1 MRKFRTRPILIFIA
15 VLVVLYCVIYVVP
28 TVTGA
33 LRSSYT
39 VGYGQLLTMD
49 QTEGYIVRNENVYIA
64 DTSGTAN
71 RYIKEGKLIRKGTR
85 IMEVIEEAD
94 PEQEQ
99 STGQTDGQTGGQAAG
114 QTDGH
119 PAEQEEIQLAEGE
132 ILTDTYTAESEGILT
147 YHMDGLE
154 SNLTPANMKEKS
166 TGYFRRLSSASRSL
180 KTTTVTRGDP
190 VFKIVDRS
198 GWYLVCFVPKT
209 HQERYSKG
217 QKVSLY
223 VGEEQIMGT
232 IRGVKVKGRKCRLI
246 IRSDYYF
253 DGFLTER
260 KCDLKVVTSDVMGLL
275 IDNSSITKKKG
286 QTGVYV
292 RQKTGEYQF
301 TPISVYATDGEKSA
315 IAEGY
320 FFDEEGNPVNTV
332 KNYDEVLRRP

>member
-1 MRKFRTRPILIFIA
+1 MSKFRTKPILIFIA

-39 VGYGQLLTMD
+39 VGYGQLLTYD

-64 DTSGTAN
+64 DTSGKAN

-85 IMEVIEEAD
+85 VMEVIEDKEAEPD
-94 PEQEQ
+94 PAQTADQNGEQ
-99 STGQTDGQTGGQAAG
+99 T
-114 QTDGH
+114 
-119 PAEQEEIQLAEGE
+119 AEQEEIQLKEGE
-132 ILTDTYTAESEGILT
+132 ILTDTYIAESEGILT

-154 SNLTPANMKEKS
+154 SDLTPANMKEKS
-166 TGYFRRLSSASRSL
+166 TGYFRRMASGSRSL
-180 KTTTVTRGDP
+180 KTSVVTRGEP
-190 VFKIVDRS
+190 VYKIVDRS
-198 GWYLVCFVPKT
+198 GWYLVCFVPKN
-209 HQERYSKG
+209 HKERYTKG
-217 QKVSLY
+217 QKVTLY
-223 VGEEQIMGT
+223 LGDEQIMGT
-232 IRGVKVKGRKCRLI
+232 IRGIKEKGRKCRLI

-253 DGFLTER
+253 DGFLTDR
-260 KCDLKVVTSDVMGLL
+260 TCDLKVVTSDVMGLL
-275 IDNSSITKKKG
+275 IENSSIAKKKG
-286 QTGVYV
+286 RSGVYV
-292 RQKTGEYQF
+292 RQKTGEYKF

>member
-1 MRKFRTRPILIFIA
+1 MSKFRTKPILIFIA

-39 VGYGQLLTMD
+39 VGYGQLLTFD

-64 DTSGTAN
+64 DTSGTVN

-85 IMEVIEEAD
+85 VMEVIEKEELEA
-94 PEQEQ
+94 EE
-99 STGQTDGQTGGQAAG
+99 AA
-114 QTDGH
+114 TDGH
-119 PAEQEEIQLAEGE
+119 RAEQEEIQLNEGE
-132 ILTDTYTAESEGILT
+132 ILTDTYISESEGILT

-154 SNLTPANMKEKS
+154 SDLTPANMKEKS
-166 TGYFRRLSSASRSL
+166 TGYFRRMASGSRSL
-180 KTTTVTRGDP
+180 KKTTVTRGEP
-190 VFKIVDRS
+190 VYKIVDRS
-198 GWYLVCFVPKT
+198 GWYLVCFVPKN
-209 HQERYSKG
+209 HKERYTKG
-217 QKVSLY
+217 QKVTLY
-223 VGEEQIMGT
+223 LGDEQIMGT
-232 IRGVKVKGRKCRLI
+232 IRGIKEKGRKCRLI

-253 DGFLTER
+253 DGFLTDR
-260 KCDLKVVTSDVMGLL
+260 TCDLKVVTSDVMGLL
-275 IDNSSITKKKG
+275 IENSSIAKKKG
-286 QTGVYV
+286 RSGVYV
-292 RQKTGEYQF
+292 RQKTGEYKF